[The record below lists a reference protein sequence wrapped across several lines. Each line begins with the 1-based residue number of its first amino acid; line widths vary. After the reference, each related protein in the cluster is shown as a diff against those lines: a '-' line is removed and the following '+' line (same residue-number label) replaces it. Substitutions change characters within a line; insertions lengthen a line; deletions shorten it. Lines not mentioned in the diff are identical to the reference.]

1 MIPATTK
8 ALIKLKIPKNITTNP
23 AVLKNTPDCAFL
35 WILRELKLKRES
47 TGSVPSANVNMMSAP
62 VQKLPVVSV

>member
-1 MIPATTK
+1 MKPVATR
-8 ALIKLKIPKNITTNP
+8 AFIRLKIPKNITTSP

-35 WILRELKLKRES
+35 WILSELKLKRES

-62 VQKLPVVSV
+62 VQKLTVVSV